1 MATSLVE
8 IVLDRVL
15 PIVLRPYYCIMIV
28 MQSSDGAVMAVETQP
43 VALVTGASAGI
54 GEAAARALV
63 GAGFTVYGT
72 SRKAAA
78 GEKREGVVLLPLD
91 VTDDGSVTAVVR
103 EVLERSGRIDVLVN
117 NAGVGIAGAAEESS
131 IEQARALFETNV
143 FGSIRMTRAVL
154 PHMREQGS
162 GRIINVS
169 SVLGFLPA
177 PFMALYAATKHAIE
191 GYSESLD
198 HEVRDHG
205 VRVLLVEPAYTR
217 TSFDANAVAVD
228 EPLPLYARR
237 RAAIDVLI
245 ADAVKAGDEPSLV
258 AETIVAAVTDTRP
271 KLRYPAGTL
280 ARRVSKLRRYAPPA
294 LFDKQIRRNNQL
306 NRPVRA
312 AAEEGV

>member
-1 MATSLVE
+1 
-8 IVLDRVL
+8 
-15 PIVLRPYYCIMIV
+15 
-28 MQSSDGAVMAVETQP
+28 MAVETGR
-43 VALVTGASAGI
+43 VALVTGASSGI

-63 GAGFTVYGT
+63 EAGFTVYGT
-72 SRKAAA
+72 SRRAVA
-78 GEKREGVVLLPLD
+78 GEERDAVTFLPLD
-91 VTDDGSVTAVVR
+91 VTDDESVASGVR
-103 EVLERSGRIDVLVN
+103 EVLGRSGRIDVLVN
-117 NAGVGIAGAAEESS
+117 NAGLGVAGAAEESS
-131 IEQARALFETNV
+131 IEQARALFDTNV

-154 PHMREQGS
+154 PQMREQGS

-169 SVLGFLPA
+169 SVLGFMPA

-198 HEVRDHG
+198 HEVREHG

-237 RAAIDVLI
+237 REATDVLV
-245 ADAVKAGDEPSLV
+245 AAAVKAGDEPTIV
-258 AETIVAAVTDTRP
+258 GETILAAATDTRP

-294 LFDKQIRRNNQL
+294 LFDKQIRKTNQL
-306 NRPVRA
+306 
-312 AAEEGV
+312 AAELR